1 MEFELNI
8 NKTAAQGK
16 HKINMSLQNMREL
29 PGTYKNNFGEQ
40 FTIEILVHE
49 SDDID

>member
-8 NKTAAQGK
+8 NKTASQGK
-16 HKINMSLQNMREL
+16 YRINLSLQNIKEL

-40 FTIEILVHE
+40 FTIDILVHE